1 MSVVQRAVLD
11 TQSNQ
16 TLAERLIDQ
25 LANRI
30 GGLGV
35 ELADIAG
42 NVQEVASRVAN
53 QSERFHHLQKTAETM
68 VSTNRDIANA
78 SQAVQSTTSAA
89 VVEIVQSRSAVDTA
103 VNHIAEL
110 VEAVGRIEARLSAVG
125 SALSQ
130 VAKSFPA
137 RSRRLRSRLTC
148 WHSMPRSRRRAPGPP
163 AAALP
168 WSRAK

>member
-1 MSVVQRAVLD
+1 MSFAQFAVLD
-11 TQSNQ
+11 TASNR

-25 LANRI
+25 LADRI

-68 VSTNRDIANA
+68 VSANHDIANA

-89 VVEIVQSRSAVDTA
+89 ASEIVQSRSLVDTA
-103 VNHIAEL
+103 VSHISEL
-110 VEAVGRIEARLSAVG
+110 VAAVARIEARLSAVG
-125 SALSQ
+125 TSLSQ
-130 VAKSFPA
+130 VAKVSGSIEA
-137 RSRRLRSRLTC
+137 
-148 WHSMPRSRRRAPGPP
+148 
-163 AAALP
+163 
-168 WSRAK
+168 